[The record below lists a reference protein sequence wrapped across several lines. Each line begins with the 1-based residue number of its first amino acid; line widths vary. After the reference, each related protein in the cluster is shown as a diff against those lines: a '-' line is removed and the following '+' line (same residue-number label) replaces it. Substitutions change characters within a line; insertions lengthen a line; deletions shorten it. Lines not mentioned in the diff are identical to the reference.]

1 MKTIKSLCLV
11 FTIILLFVIGCSNT
25 SYVSAPENNVYV
37 QSQDA
42 SHFESVIKAARES
55 VVLLSIHPNVNP
67 ESDPKLGG
75 MCTGIVIDDI
85 GHVITNFHCVYKQN
99 YIRLY
104 YYDKNDWRE
113 RKVNVIGTDP
123 LADLALIKVIGE
135 EKQLPH
141 LMFADNVNEIPVGT
155 EVFAIGHPM
164 GMVWTVTKGIVSSR
178 ERFARHPFIK
188 SIQTDAAINKGNSG
202 GPLLNM
208 KGEIIGINSLMISKS
223 GTSAGVGLAVRGDV
237 VKKSFESMM
246 NNGRVDR
253 PAIGIMIA
261 PLSNERGRR
270 KVLKEF
276 PDVNPDYI
284 PNTFGLLVR
293 PSDDMPEGLKIH
305 DVIVAVNGQIT
316 NNGMD
321 FSDELIKHNI
331 GDNVTLTIIR
341 KRWYI
346 KVVVPLKVLPVPVEK
361 MYARRQPTPSPEKKE
376 EQAPQE

>member
-37 QSQDA
+37 QPRDA

-99 YIRLY
+99 YIRLF

-113 RKVNVIGTDP
+113 RTVKVIGIDP
-123 LADLALIKVIGE
+123 LADLALIKVIKE
-135 EKQLPH
+135 DKPIPH
-141 LMFADNVNEIPVGT
+141 LMFADNVKEIPLGT

-164 GMVWTVTKGIVSSR
+164 GMVWTVTKGIISSK
-178 ERFARHPFIK
+178 ERYARHPYIK
-188 SIQTDAAINKGNSG
+188 AIQTDAAINKGNSG

-208 KGEIIGINSLMISKS
+208 KGKIIGINTLMISKS
-223 GTSAGVGLAVRGDV
+223 GTSAGVGLAVRSDI
-237 VKKSFESMM
+237 VKKSIESMM
-246 NNGRVDR
+246 NNGKVDR
-253 PAIGIMIA
+253 PAIGVMIMT
-261 PLSNERGRR
+261 LSSEGKR
-270 KVLKEF
+270 KNVLKEY
-276 PDVNPDYI
+276 PDANPDYI

-293 PSDDMPEGLKIH
+293 STDDIPEGLEAH
-305 DVIVAVNGQIT
+305 DVIVAVNDQIT

-331 GDNVTLTIIR
+331 GDVVTLTIIR
-341 KRWYI
+341 KRWYL
-346 KVVVPLKVLPVPVEK
+346 KVDVPLKVLPIPVEK
-361 MYARRQPTPSPEKKE
+361 LYAGRQSVPKPEKE
-376 EQAPQE
+376 

>member
-1 MKTIKSLCLV
+1 MGIIKSLCLM
-11 FTIILLFVIGCSNT
+11 FTILLLVFGCSNT
-25 SYVSAPENNVYV
+25 SYKSAPENNVYV
-37 QSQDA
+37 EA
-42 SHFESVIKAARES
+42 RKALKFESVIKATQES

-67 ESDPKLGG
+67 DSDPKLGG
-75 MCTGIVIDDI
+75 MCTGVVIDDI

-276 PDVNPDYI
+276 PDANPDYI
-284 PNTFGLLVR
+284 PNTFGLLIR
-293 PSDDMPEGLKIH
+293 PSDDMPEGLEIH

-321 FSDELIKHNI
+321 FSDELIKHDI

-346 KVVVPLKVLPVPVEK
+346 KVDVPLKVLPVPVEK
-361 MYARRQPTPSPEKKE
+361 MYAGRQPTPSPEKRE
-376 EQAPQE
+376 EKAPQE

>member
-1 MKTIKSLCLV
+1 MKIIKSLCLV

-37 QSQDA
+37 QSLDA
-42 SHFESVIKAARES
+42 SHFESVIKAAKDS
-55 VVLLSIHPNVNP
+55 VVLLSLHPNANP

-75 MCTGIVIDDI
+75 LCTGVVIDDI

-99 YIRLY
+99 YIRLF

-113 RKVNVIGTDP
+113 RKVTVIGTDP

-135 EKQLPH
+135 DKQLPH
-141 LMFADNVNEIPVGT
+141 LMFADNVKEISIGT

-164 GMVWTVTKGIVSSR
+164 GMVWTVTKGIVSSN

-188 SIQTDAAINKGNSG
+188 AIQTDAAINKGNSG

-253 PAIGIMIA
+253 PAIGVMIA
-261 PLSNERGRR
+261 PLSNERSR
-270 KVLKEF
+270 KKILKEF
-276 PDVNPDYI
+276 PDINSDYI

-293 PSDDMPEGLKIH
+293 PTDDIPEGLEAY
-305 DVIVAVNGQIT
+305 DLIVAVNDQIT
-316 NNGMD
+316 NNGLD

-346 KVVVPLKVLPVPVEK
+346 KVDIPLKVLPIPVEK
-361 MYARRQPTPSPEKKE
+361 MYARKQSIPKPEKE
-376 EQAPQE
+376 

>member
-1 MKTIKSLCLV
+1 MGIIKSLCLM
-11 FTIILLFVIGCSNT
+11 FTILLLVFGCSNT
-25 SYVSAPENNVYV
+25 SYKSAPENNVYV
-37 QSQDA
+37 EA
-42 SHFESVIKAARES
+42 RKALKFESVIKATQES

-67 ESDPKLGG
+67 DSDPKLGG
-75 MCTGIVIDDI
+75 MCTGVVVDDI

-276 PDVNPDYI
+276 PDANPDYI
-284 PNTFGLLVR
+284 PNTFGLLIR
-293 PSDDMPEGLKIH
+293 PTDDMPEGLETH

-321 FSDELIKHNI
+321 FSDELIKHDI

>member
-1 MKTIKSLCLV
+1 MGIIKSLCLM
-11 FTIILLFVIGCSNT
+11 FTILLLVFGCSNT
-25 SYVSAPENNVYV
+25 SYKSAPENNVYV
-37 QSQDA
+37 EA
-42 SHFESVIKAARES
+42 RKALKFESVIKATQES

-67 ESDPKLGG
+67 DSDPKLGG
-75 MCTGIVIDDI
+75 MCTGVVIDDI

-276 PDVNPDYI
+276 PDANPDYI
-284 PNTFGLLVR
+284 PNTFGLLIR
-293 PSDDMPEGLKIH
+293 PTDDMPEGLETH

-321 FSDELIKHNI
+321 FSDELIKHDI

-346 KVVVPLKVLPVPVEK
+346 KVDVPLKVLPVPVEK
-361 MYARRQPTPSPEKKE
+361 MYAGRQPTPSPEKRE
-376 EQAPQE
+376 EKAPQE

>member
-1 MKTIKSLCLV
+1 MGIIKSLCLM
-11 FTIILLFVIGCSNT
+11 FTILLLVFGCSNT
-25 SYVSAPENNVYV
+25 SYKSAPENNVYV
-37 QSQDA
+37 EA
-42 SHFESVIKAARES
+42 REALKFESVIKIAQES

-67 ESDPKLGG
+67 DSDPKLGG
-75 MCTGIVIDDI
+75 MCTGVVIDDI

-276 PDVNPDYI
+276 PDANPDYI
-284 PNTFGLLVR
+284 PNTFGLLIR
-293 PSDDMPEGLKIH
+293 PTDDMPEGLETH

-321 FSDELIKHNI
+321 FSDELIKHDI

-346 KVVVPLKVLPVPVEK
+346 KVDVPLKVLPVPVEK

>member
-55 VVLLSIHPNVNP
+55 VGLLSIHPNVNP

-99 YIRLY
+99 YIRLF

-113 RKVNVIGTDP
+113 RTVKVIGIDP
-123 LADLALIKVIGE
+123 LADLALIKVIKE
-135 EKQLPH
+135 DKPIPH
-141 LMFADNVNEIPVGT
+141 LMFADNVKEIPLGT

-164 GMVWTVTKGIVSSR
+164 GMVWTVTKGIISSK
-178 ERFARHPFIK
+178 ERYARHPYIK
-188 SIQTDAAINKGNSG
+188 AIQTDAAINKGNSG

-208 KGEIIGINSLMISKS
+208 KGKIIGINTLMISKS
-223 GTSAGVGLAVRGDV
+223 GTSAGVGLAVRSDI
-237 VKKSFESMM
+237 VKKSIESMM
-246 NNGRVDR
+246 NNGKVDR
-253 PAIGIMIA
+253 PAIGVMIMT
-261 PLSNERGRR
+261 LSSEGKRK
-270 KVLKEF
+270 KVLKEY
-276 PDVNPDYI
+276 PDANPDYI

-293 PSDDMPEGLKIH
+293 STDDIPEGLEAH
-305 DVIVAVNGQIT
+305 DVIVAVNDQIT
-316 NNGMD
+316 NTGIN
-321 FSDELIKHNI
+321 FSDELIKYDI
-331 GDNVTLTIIR
+331 GKSVTLTIIR
-341 KRWYI
+341 KRWYL
-346 KVVVPLKVLPVPVEK
+346 KVDVPLKVLPIPVEK
-361 MYARRQPTPSPEKKE
+361 LYAGRQSVPKPEKE
-376 EQAPQE
+376 